1 MSTTLAY
8 EQRYSEAKEA
18 KEAIKNIYNAE
29 VEFEIMIRLISGAHS
44 YQEFILTHTCSNMFT
59 DKFLR
64 AIYQIVVDYCKK
76 NGTNSLNFY
85 NLINFLDDKNLIY
98 VEYIDKLNQQ
108 FITSAD
114 AENWL
119 IHLHNNYEE
128 RLFLQCKC
136 VSDFRKAESEL
147 SKYKL
152 QNTESN
158 LFNSS
163 MHYLDT
169 YENTASRMIKTLYT
183 KIDDLLGGLQGGNLL
198 VLAGSTGMGKTAMA
212 LNIVINIA
220 KQNKKILLFSL
231 EMSIDELLNRI
242 IASIVGISAENLRNR
257 NMTQK
262 ELDLYTKYV
271 GSKEFEQL
279 QKYISIPA
287 KNNINIA
294 ILEEIARKSDADCIV
309 VDYIGLVKG
318 DGRTNNTY
326 EEVSDVSRRLKLLA
340 VETNKPIIALHQLN
354 RDMKNRQ
361 DKHPT
366 LSDIRDSGK
375 IEQDADTICFVYR
388 PAYYNLSAD
397 KKEME
402 FIIAK
407 SRHTGGAG
415 QIAKLIFYGEYQRII
430 DPISS
435 RKDGKQCT
443 IDY

>member
-1 MSTTLAY
+1 M
-8 EQRYSEAKEA
+8 
-18 KEAIKNIYNAE
+18 
-29 VEFEIMIRLISGAHS
+29 
-44 YQEFILTHTCSNMFT
+44 
-59 DKFLR
+59 
-64 AIYQIVVDYCKK
+64 
-76 NGTNSLNFY
+76 
-85 NLINFLDDKNLIY
+85 
-98 VEYIDKLNQQ
+98 
-108 FITSAD
+108 
-114 AENWL
+114 
-119 IHLHNNYEE
+119 
-128 RLFLQCKC
+128 
-136 VSDFRKAESEL
+136 
-147 SKYKL
+147 
-152 QNTESN
+152 
-158 LFNSS
+158 
-163 MHYLDT
+163 
-169 YENTASRMIKTLYT
+169 
-183 KIDDLLGGLQGGNLL
+183 
-198 VLAGSTGMGKTAMA
+198 
-212 LNIVINIA
+212 
-220 KQNKKILLFSL
+220 
-231 EMSIDELLNRI
+231 
-242 IASIVGISAENLRNR
+242 
-257 NMTQK
+257 
-262 ELDLYTKYV
+262 
-271 GSKEFEQL
+271 
-279 QKYISIPA
+279 
-287 KNNINIA
+287 
-294 ILEEIARKSDADCIV
+294 EEIARKSDADCIV

>member
-18 KEAIKNIYNAE
+18 KEAIKNIHNAE
-29 VEFEIMIRLISGAHS
+29 VEFEIMIRLISGADS
-44 YQEFILTHTCSNMFT
+44 YQELILTHTCSNMFT

-114 AENWL
+114 SENWL

-128 RLFLQCKC
+128 RLFSQCKC

-435 RKDGKQCT
+435 RKEGKQCT